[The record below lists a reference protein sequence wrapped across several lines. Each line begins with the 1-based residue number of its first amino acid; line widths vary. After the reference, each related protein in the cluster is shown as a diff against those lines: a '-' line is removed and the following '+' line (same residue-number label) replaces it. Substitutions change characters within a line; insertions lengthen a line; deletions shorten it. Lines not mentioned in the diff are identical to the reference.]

1 VKNVFADFKPEVV
14 ICCLASRSGTK
25 ADSEKIDY
33 QASLNT
39 LKASQSV
46 GAKHFILLSAFCVRK
61 PLLEFQKAK
70 LKFESSLINS
80 GIRYSIVRPTAFFKS
95 VSGQLEL
102 LQNSLPFV
110 MFGEGS
116 TTCNPI
122 SELDLAEYMLDCIE
136 DSTKW
141 GKILN
146 IGGPDAG
153 MTMKEQGSMLFQ
165 VLEKKPRFLT
175 VPIALFDG
183 IIGVLSFVGK
193 WFAQF
198 EDAAELARIGSR
210 LCFSSVHAVFRSVLC
225 S

>member
-1 VKNVFADFKPEVV
+1 
-14 ICCLASRSGTK
+14 
-25 ADSEKIDY
+25 
-33 QASLNT
+33 
-39 LKASQSV
+39 
-46 GAKHFILLSAFCVRK
+46 
-61 PLLEFQKAK
+61 
-70 LKFESSLINS
+70 
-80 GIRYSIVRPTAFFKS
+80 
-95 VSGQLEL
+95 
-102 LQNSLPFV
+102 

-183 IIGVLSFVGK
+183 IIGFRLSLLATKFMQLFRGIIVCWEMVRAVRGCGRIS
-193 WFAQF
+193 
-198 EDAAELARIGSR
+198 EDR
-210 LCFSSVHAVFRSVLC
+210 
-225 S
+225 